1 MAVKLHQ
8 HSFVS
13 SSSSNPWLSR
23 NSIRTRISCRRGAGL
38 DYLLSNCGNARKRNL
53 LRLAMLEKGN
63 YSLNHHLVGC
73 RKIFANYCKSRRM
86 GHFLLLAS
94 SDDGVTV
101 NGSPQ
106 ASTSTNVE
114 KLRVKLNQSLQG
126 KDYCDGLVQSLH
138 DAARVFELAIK
149 EQGSLSN
156 LPWLSTAWLG
166 VDRNAWIKALSY
178 QASAYSLLQAASE
191 ISSRGDDRDRDTYV
205 FVQRSLLR
213 QSAPLESLIRDKLS
227 AKQPEAYEWFWS
239 ELIPVV
245 VTSFVNYFEEDQRFA
260 AATALTGKGLSLGSG
275 NASDIS
281 LLMLALTCIAAIT
294 KLGPAKVSCS
304 QFFSMIPDITGR
316 LMDMLVD
323 IIPIRE
329 AYYSVKDI
337 GLGREFLVHF
347 GPRASTCRVKNDR
360 GSEEVIFWVD
370 LVQEL
375 LQRAI
380 DREKIWSR
388 LTTSESIEVLERD
401 LAIFG
406 FFIALGRSTQSFLS
420 VNGFDVIDDPLEGFI
435 RYLIGGSVLY
445 YPQLSSISSYQLYV
459 EVVCEELD
467 WLPFYPG
474 NSGTPRQSHV
484 HKSKQEGP
492 PNAEAIPQV
501 LDVCSH
507 WMQSFIKYS
516 KWLENPSNVKAAKF
530 LSRGHNKLTDCM
542 KELGMS
548 KNEMTESTESGI
560 HSPAEKDSDSFD
572 KALESV
578 EEALIR
584 LEKLLQELHLA
595 SSTSGKE
602 QLKAACSDLEKI
614 RKLKKETEFLEAS
627 FRAKAASLKQGDDDS
642 DTRSST
648 GEQQIYLKG
657 KKRRSTNLMQDRA
670 KSKSRGLLSF
680 IMRPPTR
687 KPESELSVV
696 DEYLQKFFFS
706 SWDNSVDAVDQT
718 SWTGWCVQGNEYIEL
733 TTSNID
739 VANSE
744 CNEIRRFELLRNE
757 LIELEKRVQRSA
769 DRSENEEDVKVM
781 NDSAN
786 HTDEARDTQLVQVQ
800 KKENIIEK
808 SIDKLKETSTDVWQ
822 GTQLLAIDVAAAT
835 VLLRRALVGDELTEK
850 EKQALRRTLTD
861 LASVVPI
868 GVLMLLPVKFLFL
881 LLIFCLYSFFFL
893 ISLVAFNCL
902 IELLNTS
909 CKADLD
915 KFHCGGSLGSRCL
928 YSFGISLSKCH
939 APHPGL
945 LVTAVGH
952 AAMLAAIQRYVPALI
967 PSTYGPERLDL
978 LRQLDKVK
986 EMETSEVDPDE
997 NVGEVV

>member
-114 KLRVKLNQSLQG
+114 ELRVKLNQSLQG
-126 KDYCDGLVQSLH
+126 NDYCDGLVQSLH

-530 LSRGHNKLTDCM
+530 LSRG
-542 KELGMS
+542 
-548 KNEMTESTESGI
+548 NEMTESTESGI

-696 DEYLQKFFFS
+696 DEY
-706 SWDNSVDAVDQT
+706 
-718 SWTGWCVQGNEYIEL
+718 GNEYIEL

-744 CNEIRRFELLRNE
+744 SNEIRRFELLRNE

-786 HTDEARDTQLVQVQ
+786 HTDEARDTQLVQDQ

-868 GVLMLLPVKFLFL
+868 GVLMLLPV
-881 LLIFCLYSFFFL
+881 
-893 ISLVAFNCL
+893 
-902 IELLNTS
+902 
-909 CKADLD
+909 
-915 KFHCGGSLGSRCL
+915 
-928 YSFGISLSKCH
+928 
-939 APHPGL
+939 
-945 LVTAVGH
+945 TAVGH

-997 NVGEVV
+997 NVVK